1 MRGSIREFHI
11 DRGCFRAQMQPDRHA
26 AGQRV
31 HRARDHVLAAVLLHV
46 IESARPVDFAVYAIA
61 DG

>member
-1 MRGSIREFHI
+1 MRNLKRY
-11 DRGCFRAQMQPDRHA
+11 RTLL
-26 AGQRV
+26 
-31 HRARDHVLAAVLLHV
+31 VLAAVLLHV